1 MNRIQIKSILMLV
14 VAIILM
20 VGCGKVTGSSN
31 TKSKKDTSTDKI
43 KVIATF
49 YPMYEFTKQIA
60 GDKADV
66 QLLIP
71 STIEPHDWE
80 PTPKDMANIQ
90 KADVFIFNSEYMES
104 WVPSIRKSISN
115 NNVDFVEA
123 SKGITL
129 KKGVEEEEHEHDHDH
144 GDHDHEGDTNAHDS
158 SEEHEH
164 HHHHE
169 FDPHVWL
176 SPVLAQQE
184 VKTITEALIKA
195 DPKNKEEYEENS
207 VAFTKKLKKL
217 DSDFREGLKDIK
229 QKEIVTQHAAFGY
242 LTNEY
247 GLIQVPIAGL
257 SPDIEPSAAK
267 MKEIKDFSKKNNV
280 KVIYFEEL
288 ASPKVAETL
297 ANEIGAKTEV
307 LNTLEGL
314 SKEDQENGFDYI
326 KVMEKNLQTLL
337 KYQK

>member
-31 TKSKKDTSTDKI
+31 TKSKKDALNDKI

-129 KKGVEEEEHEHDHDH
+129 KKGVEEEEHEHEHDHDH
-144 GDHDHEGDTNAHDS
+144 GDHDHE
-158 SEEHEH
+158 
-164 HHHHE
+164 HHHE

-176 SPVLAQQE
+176 SPVLAQHE

-195 DPKNKEEYEENS
+195 DPKNKEEYEKNS

-326 KVMEKNLQTLL
+326 KVMEKNLHTLL
-337 KYQK
+337 KYQE